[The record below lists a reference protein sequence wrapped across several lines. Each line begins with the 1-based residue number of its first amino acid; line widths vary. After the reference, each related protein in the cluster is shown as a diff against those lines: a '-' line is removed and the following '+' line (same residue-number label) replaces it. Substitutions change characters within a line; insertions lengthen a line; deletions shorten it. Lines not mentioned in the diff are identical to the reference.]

1 VSEKSKT
8 SFLEDGVTA
17 TELEYILDVNKK
29 AIEIHLE
36 VERQNEQILETLGKM
51 NDQIAEALNREE
63 NARSVLKDIQKGLDK
78 LNSALFKLL
87 TIFGVVGAGT
97 IISVIQSCI
106 HH

>member
-1 VSEKSKT
+1 MSEKSKT
-8 SFLEDGVTA
+8 SFVGDGVTA

-51 NDQIAEALNREE
+51 TEQMTEALNREE
-63 NARSVLKDIQKGLDK
+63 QARSILKDIQKGLEK
-78 LNSALFKLL
+78 LNGALFKLL
-87 TIFGVVGAGT
+87 TILGVVGAGT
-97 IISVIQSCI
+97 ILSIVQSCI